1 VLIRAQEP
9 VLDIGHAEPGK
20 GKIMDPRFFRQY
32 LNILDEQDTA
42 SLDVGNAKFTADKS
56 TKTLAGQYDVDD
68 KTQLSVNRDFNPGG
82 ATTVGVKTNVNGVD
96 LTAQQNSPA
105 YNKGQLAGTSSVSA
119 AYKDTTGALGTPGQ
133 THNIRIDKGVGF
145 GGAGK
150 NVRPGQNTVTT
161 YTKT

>member
-1 VLIRAQEP
+1 MSNP
-9 VLDIGHAEPGK
+9 T
-20 GKIMDPRFFRQY
+20 FFRKY
-32 LNILDEQDTA
+32 LDILDEQDTA
-42 SLDVGNAKFTADKS
+42 SLDVGNAKFTADK
-56 TKTLAGQYDVDD
+56 TTNTLDGQYDVDD
-68 KTQLSVNRDFNPGG
+68 KTQLSVNRDFTPGG

-145 GGAGK
+145 GGASGPNVGK
-150 NVRPGQNTVTT
+150 NVITT

>member
-1 VLIRAQEP
+1 MSNP
-9 VLDIGHAEPGK
+9 T
-20 GKIMDPRFFRQY
+20 FFRKY
-32 LNILDEQDTA
+32 LDILDEQDTA
-42 SLDVGNAKFTADKS
+42 SLDVGNAKFTADKT

-68 KTQLSVNRDFNPGG
+68 KTQLSVNRDFNTGG

-96 LTAQQNSPA
+96 LTAQKNSPA

>member
-1 VLIRAQEP
+1 
-9 VLDIGHAEPGK
+9 
-20 GKIMDPRFFRQY
+20 MDPRFFRQY
-32 LNILDEQDTA
+32 LNILDEQEPTSA
-42 SLDVGNAKFTADKS
+42 TLDVGNAKFTADK
-56 TKTLAGQYDVDD
+56 TTNTLAGQYDVDD
-68 KTQLSVNRDFNPGG
+68 RTQLSFNRDFTPGG
-82 ATTVGVKTNVNGVD
+82 ATNVGVKTNVNGVD
-96 LTAQQNSPA
+96 LTAQRNSPA

-150 NVRPGQNTVTT
+150 NVQPGQNTVTT